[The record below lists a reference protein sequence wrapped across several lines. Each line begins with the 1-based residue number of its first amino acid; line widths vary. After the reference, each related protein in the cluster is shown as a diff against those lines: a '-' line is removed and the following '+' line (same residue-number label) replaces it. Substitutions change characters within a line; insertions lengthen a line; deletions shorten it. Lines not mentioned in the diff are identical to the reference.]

1 MELKERTA
9 PDSGLKSIQRSP
21 NSAEIYRRQAP
32 LLYGIL
38 RRFLGVQASAEA
50 MTKLAKRITA
60 LSNDSGYSRYEAALC
75 LRILFEHLQDPSIGF
90 QLPEKFSDLSFEE
103 YFGLLLRDR
112 YSITCAG
119 IAAACGTS
127 EGAIR
132 TRLILARAK
141 AFASASKSRAP
152 QTASS
157 NSLRTCGAAAN
168 GHSCLFAAPLVED
181 AIPEDVASAVLVRK
195 TVDCARCASL
205 LHLRA
210 QSLAFFRN
218 SPEPRIPEALSTIQ
232 SSALLLREDGS
243 WKLNLSS
250 MAWYYKVLIEGLLA
264 SVIVLGI
271 VFSMPRVKR
280 VYEFWVERRL
290 DLYNLAEFNP
300 ESAELPES
308 SPQDEAASGQTADVP
323 APQNPAPQ
331 KSAVTAE
338 TEFVGRDSD
347 RPSSEKVYRILIK
360 TDSPQNIRVAVMA
373 ALGDFKTQS
382 ATRDGLTSELPG
394 GIIFDVFV
402 PFDSYKPLLNRL
414 IQLGEAKIII
424 THSKERGLPGKARLK
439 IWLQRI

>member
-1 MELKERTA
+1 MELKKRIP
-9 PDSGLKSIQRSP
+9 PDPGLKPIQRSP
-21 NSAEIYRRQAP
+21 NSTEIYSRQAP

-38 RRFLGVQASAEA
+38 RRFLGVQACAEA

-75 LRILFEHLQDPSIGF
+75 LRILFEYLKDPSVGF

-103 YFGLLLRDR
+103 YFSLLLRDR

-119 IAAACGTS
+119 IAAACETS

-132 TRLILARAK
+132 TRLVLARAK
-141 AFASASKSRAP
+141 AFASP
-152 QTASS
+152 S
-157 NSLRTCGAAAN
+157 NSLRTRGAAAN
-168 GHSCLFAAPLVED
+168 GHSCLFVAPSVED
-181 AIPEDVASAVLVRK
+181 AIIEDVPSAILVRK
-195 TVDCARCASL
+195 TVDCAHCASL
-205 LHLRA
+205 LNLRVR
-210 QSLAFFRN
+210 SLEFFRS
-218 SPEPRIPEALSTIQ
+218 SPEPHIPEALSALQ
-232 SSALLLREDGS
+232 SSALLLRKDRS

-280 VYEFWVERRL
+280 IYEFWIERRL
-290 DLYNLAEFNP
+290 DMYNLAEFNP
-300 ESAELPES
+300 ESVELPES
-308 SPQDEAASGQTADVP
+308 AQDEAASGQTADVP
-323 APQNPAPQ
+323 APQNSAPQ
-331 KSAVTAE
+331 KSAVKAE

-373 ALGDFKTQS
+373 ALNIFKTQS
-382 ATRDGLTSELPG
+382 ATREGLTSELPG

-402 PFDSYKPLLNRL
+402 PLDSYKPLLNRL
-414 IQLGEAKIII
+414 IQLGEAKVII
-424 THSKERGLPGKARLK
+424 THSKERGIPGKARLK